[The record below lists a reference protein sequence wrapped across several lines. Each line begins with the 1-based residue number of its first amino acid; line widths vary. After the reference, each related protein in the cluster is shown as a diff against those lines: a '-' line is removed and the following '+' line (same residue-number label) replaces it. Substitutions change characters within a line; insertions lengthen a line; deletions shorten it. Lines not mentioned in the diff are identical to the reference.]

1 MGQDLLPKAYEPAEI
16 EKRWYAYWEDNRL
29 FRADDNQTSK
39 EYSIVIPPPNV
50 TGSLH
55 MGHALNNTLQDI
67 LIRYYRMNG
76 YNTLWMPGMDHAGIA
91 TQNVVERQLA
101 AEGSKREDLG
111 RDQFIERVWK
121 WKAHSGGVIMNQL
134 KRLGCSCDWE
144 RERFTMDQGL
154 SSAVREVFVRLYE
167 EGLIYKGDYIV
178 NWCPRCHTAL
188 SDLEVEHEEDP
199 GNLWNIRYPVE
210 DSDEVLVVATTRPET
225 MLGDTAVAVNP
236 DDDRYK
242 HLIGKYAILPLVGRR
257 LKIIADPV
265 VATDFGTGALKVT
278 PSHDMTDFE
287 LSQRHDLDRV
297 TIMDFHGRINE
308 NGIHFKGMDRYQCR
322 KAIVEELEQ
331 KGFLVNIEP
340 YAVGLGRCYRCKDV
354 VEPLISKQ
362 WFVKVAPLAQEA
374 LKAVQEGSTCIVP
387 EHWTKTYYEWMNNI
401 RDWCVSR
408 QIWWGHRIP
417 AWNCEDCGEVI
428 VSREEPSQCPGCK
441 GSRLAQET
449 DVLDT
454 WFSSA
459 LWPFSTMGWPENTDL
474 LKAFYPTSCLVTGFD
489 ILFFWVARMM
499 MMGLKFMSDVP
510 FREVYIHA
518 LVRDEHGKKMSK
530 SLGNIIDPLLV
541 MDKLGTDAFRFTL
554 AALAAQGRDI
564 RLSESR
570 IEGYRNF
577 MNKIWNSARFA
588 LPYLDHAEKDLS
600 EITNGDLSLPER
612 WILSRLNGTVKEVH
626 EAIVTYRFND
636 AAQALYRFTW
646 HEFCDWYI
654 EQAKMPLSNEGSDEA
669 RRSAAILKHV
679 LDALMRLL
687 HPFIPFITEEVAS
700 KIPSNGDSI
709 IKGPFPLVDES
720 LLDSDAEQ
728 DMEIIMGV
736 IGSVRNIRAEM
747 NLPPARQLPVIVFPS
762 SDHERVLLETNSDM
776 VSALGRIESIK
787 LEATDTDA
795 EPPRMSATALVKD
808 MRVFVPLEGIVDPD
822 AEVARLEKELAKVE
836 KEFGAVEK
844 KLSNENFVTK
854 AKPEAVQKQ
863 RDKQAAL
870 SAKLSGLSEALE
882 KMKALKE
889 S

>member
-16 EKRWYAYWEDNRL
+16 EQRWYEFWEENKL
-29 FRADDNQTSK
+29 FRADDQETSK

-101 AEGSKREDLG
+101 QEGSSREDLG
-111 RDQFIERVWK
+111 REQFIERVWK
-121 WKAHSGGVIMNQL
+121 WKAHSGGVIINQL
-134 KRLGCSCDWE
+134 KRLGCSCDWD
-144 RERFTMDQGL
+144 RERFTMDEGL
-154 SSAVREVFVRLYE
+154 SAAVREVFVRLFE
-167 EGLIYKGDYIV
+167 EGLVYKGDYIV

-188 SDLEVEHEEDP
+188 SDLEVEHEEDS

-210 DSDEVLVVATTRPET
+210 DSDESLVVATTRPET

-236 DDDRYK
+236 DDERYK

-257 LKIIADPV
+257 LKIIGDPV

-287 LSQRHDLDRV
+287 LSMRHDLERV
-297 TIMDFHGRINE
+297 TIMDSSGCINE
-308 NGIHFKGMDRYQCR
+308 NGIHFNGMDRYECR
-322 KAIVEELEQ
+322 KAIVEELDR

-340 YAVGLGRCYRCKDV
+340 YNVGLGRCYRCKDV

-362 WFVKVAPLAQEA
+362 WFVKVAPLADMA
-374 LKAVQEGSTCIVP
+374 LKAVQKGNTCIVP
-387 EHWTKTYYEWMNNI
+387 EHWTKTYYEWMTNI

-408 QIWWGHRIP
+408 QIWWGHRVP
-417 AWNCEDCGEVI
+417 AWNCEQCGEVI
-428 VSREEPSQCPGCK
+428 VARVEPTECPACK
-441 GSRLAQET
+441 GSRLIQET

-459 LWPFSTMGWPENTDL
+459 LWPFSTMGWPNNTEL
-474 LKAFYPTSCLVTGFD
+474 LKTFYPTSCLVTGFD

-499 MMGLKFMSDVP
+499 MMGLKFMDDVP

-530 SLGNIIDPLLV
+530 SLGNIIDPLVV

-588 LPYLDHAEKDLS
+588 LPYLDGSSGDLGEEKPDA
-600 EITNGDLSLPER
+600 LSLPER
-612 WILSRLNGTVKEVH
+612 WILSRLNGAIKEVH
-626 EAIVTYRFND
+626 EAIVSYRFND
-636 AAQALYRFTW
+636 AAQALYQFTW

-654 EQAKMPLSNEGSDEA
+654 EHVKSPLANEGSAEA
-669 RRSAAILKHV
+669 DRSARILRHV
-679 LDALMRLL
+679 LDSLMRLL

-700 KIPSNGDSI
+700 KIPSNGDTI
-709 IKGPFPLVDES
+709 IRGPFPVVDES
-720 LLDSDAEQ
+720 RLDPQAEQ
-728 DMEIIMGV
+728 DMDIVMGV
-736 IGSVRNIRAEM
+736 ISSVRNIRAEM
-747 NLPPARQLPVIVFPS
+747 NLPPARKLPVIVFPS
-762 SDHERVLLETNSDM
+762 SDREFSLIDGNRDM
-776 VSALGRIESIK
+776 VCSLGRIDDLN
-787 LEATDTDA
+787 LETPGGTVA
-795 EPPRMSATALVKD
+795 PPPMSATAVVGD

-836 KEFGAVEK
+836 KEFTAVEK
-844 KLSNENFVTK
+844 KLSNENFLTK
-854 AKPEAVQKQ
+854 AKPEAIQKQ
-863 RDKQAAL
+863 RDRQAGL
-870 SAKLSGLSEALE
+870 SAKLSGLGEALE
-882 KMKALKE
+882 KMRALKG